1 MDLSD
6 LTIYE
11 LADLPEEEAWR
22 GVHASLAAF
31 PRLSEIFNND
41 DLANLIARRA
51 GGSSRLLLRLV
62 RSDHEMWREVFE
74 AFDLLGPLAAQS
86 FTEKV
91 RRDRRGNEESWL
103 TELRFAA
110 WLKRGGVDVTIEPAV
125 NDGLAEFL
133 AQTDPPT
140 VWEIKSP
147 LDAEAQRA
155 EAEIMHELQGELR
168 RLPVPVVLSVDLR
181 DDDTLR
187 ALSLEQLSRSRSQ
200 PPKARK
206 PRFKPGDGKRI
217 AADILEWI
225 KGVDPATL
233 PASAI
238 FGNLTVEA
246 SPIDGEHGFFGSS
259 SYGIDMGSDYHVY
272 RVRNIIKSATGQLP
286 KEGGGVILVDGSA
299 SEAIDETAVACA
311 CFGREVKRV
320 IRGALVEDRPMNG
333 LFSPHKHTR
342 VSAVGFWTGRLIHD
356 SGESGVT
363 MFHNPFA
370 RVPLADDWLPD
381 RTVRQARVYQSGGDI
396 FIAAPLPNG
405 EMEI

>member
-225 KGVDPATL
+225 KGSIPPRCRRRRFSATL
-233 PASAI
+233 PLKLHRSTASTASLVHRPTESTWAAITTSTACATSSRARPGSCLKRVGALFLWTALPRKRSMRRRWRARASAERS
-238 FGNLTVEA
+238 NVSYVA
-246 SPIDGEHGFFGSS
+246 RSWKID
-259 SYGIDMGSDYHVY
+259 
-272 RVRNIIKSATGQLP
+272 R
-286 KEGGGVILVDGSA
+286 
-299 SEAIDETAVACA
+299 
-311 CFGREVKRV
+311 
-320 IRGALVEDRPMNG
+320 
-333 LFSPHKHTR
+333 
-342 VSAVGFWTGRLIHD
+342 
-356 SGESGVT
+356 
-363 MFHNPFA
+363 
-370 RVPLADDWLPD
+370 
-381 RTVRQARVYQSGGDI
+381 
-396 FIAAPLPNG
+396 
-405 EMEI
+405 